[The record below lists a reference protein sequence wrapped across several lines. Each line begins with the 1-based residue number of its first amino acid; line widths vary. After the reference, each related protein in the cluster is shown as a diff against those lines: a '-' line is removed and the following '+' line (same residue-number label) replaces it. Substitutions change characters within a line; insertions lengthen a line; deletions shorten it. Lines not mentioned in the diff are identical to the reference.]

1 MEKFSQNINKPKR
14 QSNILYIALAIILF
28 LIIAFLYMY
37 SNGIGL
43 FNINRG
49 GLSKE
54 EKFDILNAISKNF
67 ESLFSVE
74 EKQNI
79 IDEVSKNKSAGF
91 KDVSNEDKLEIL
103 RSLD

>member
-1 MEKFSQNINKPKR
+1 MEKFSQNINKSKR
-14 QSNILYIALAIILF
+14 QSNILYIASAAILF
-28 LIIAFLYMY
+28 LIVAFLYMY

-43 FNINRG
+43 FNLNRG

-54 EKFDILNAISKNF
+54 EKLDILNAISKNF
-67 ESLFSVE
+67 ESSLSVE

-79 IDEVSKNKSAGF
+79 IDEVSKNKPEDS
-91 KDVSNEDKLEIL
+91 KKISDEDKLKIL